1 MRPAEVVVLVVG
13 LDELVLPGCR
23 LLESVGH
30 VALRAAEKGGDAHE
44 VPHVGRG
51 VVQAQ
56 EAALGVAV
64 VVQVVEVHGVQ
75 EAIRPRAAER
85 REQAEA
91 PGASAGGEA
100 TLVGRVAGRPP
111 VDVGVPGMGETRL
124 RDHVHDRADLVAV
137 LGGHVAVDHLHR
149 LGDAGVDRVR
159 EGDAGLVGNGLA
171 VDDELSLAVRALE
184 VVAPVLVLRET
195 GGGGDQLL
203 HGPRGDRRRGA
214 EDVGLV
220 DVHVR
225 HRGVRLELRRGLLG
239 GHGHRLL
246 HSSQLE
252 GDRDLERSGR
262 PDVDRPVDRLEALD
276 LDVDLVGVEG
286 HVEEL
291 VRAGRVGG
299 GLRLEAG
306 HVVSELERRAGHGAP
321 VGRENASAN
330 GAGGGGCVTSEQRAR
345 TGRRRRLRNDGK
357 WIPRLHDSSVSDE

>member
-1 MRPAEVVVLVVG
+1 
-13 LDELVLPGCR
+13 
-23 LLESVGH
+23 
-30 VALRAAEKGGDAHE
+30 
-44 VPHVGRG
+44 
-51 VVQAQ
+51 
-56 EAALGVAV
+56 
-64 VVQVVEVHGVQ
+64 
-75 EAIRPRAAER
+75 
-85 REQAEA
+85 
-91 PGASAGGEA
+91 
-100 TLVGRVAGRPP
+100 
-111 VDVGVPGMGETRL
+111 MGETRL

-159 EGDAGLVGNGLA
+159 EGDAGLVGDGLA

-225 HRGVRLELRRGLLG
+225 RRGVRLELSRGFLG
-239 GHGHRLL
+239 GHAHGFL

-252 GDRDLERSGR
+252 GDRNLERSGR
-262 PDVDRPVDRLEALD
+262 ADVDRPVDRLEALD
-276 LDVDLVGVEG
+276 LDVDLVRVHG

-299 GLRLEAG
+299 GLRPEAG
-306 HVVSELERRAGHGAP
+306 HVVSELERHAGHGAP
-321 VGRENASAN
+321 VGRENTSAD
-330 GAGGGGCVTSEQRAR
+330 GAGGGGCVTSEQRAEQNAGEGYGTTGNGFHDCMTPQLAMKEDPAPIPSEGHPP
-345 TGRRRRLRNDGK
+345 TGRAGRSRGASARPEEDPGAPRRGSRSGRWRG
-357 WIPRLHDSSVSDE
+357 PAE